1 MKNYILLIIFFFC
14 SLTFAQKSPF
24 IGCENPKGRDMKT
37 ICKSKNFPALFS
49 EYMYQ
54 VIRNYKNVPEGRAK
68 LKFVITSKGEMS
80 QLSYS
85 DTNNEAFAKLALTIL
100 QNIQQDFHQY
110 KIFFIPIREKETN
123 QPINFTYEF
132 PIYYSID

>member
-1 MKNYILLIIFFFC
+1 
-14 SLTFAQKSPF
+14 
-24 IGCENPKGRDMKT
+24 
-37 ICKSKNFPALFS
+37 
-49 EYMYQ
+49 MYQ
-54 VIRNYKNVPEGRAK
+54 VIRNYQNVPEGRAK

-85 DTNNEAFAKLALTIL
+85 DTNNEEFAKLALTIL
-100 QNIQQDFHQY
+100 QNIQQDFQQY

>member
-24 IGCENPKGRDMKT
+24 TGCENPKVRDMTT

>member
-1 MKNYILLIIFFFC
+1 MKTYTFLIALFFC
-14 SLTFAQKSPF
+14 SLIFAQKSAF
-24 IGCENPKGRDMKT
+24 TGCENPKGRVMKT

-49 EYMYQ
+49 EYMYD
-54 VIRNYKNVPEGRAK
+54 VVRNYKNVPQGRAN
-68 LKFVITSKGEMS
+68 LKFVITAKGEMS

-100 QNIQQDFHQY
+100 QNIQQDFKQY

-132 PIYYSID
+132 PIYYSIE